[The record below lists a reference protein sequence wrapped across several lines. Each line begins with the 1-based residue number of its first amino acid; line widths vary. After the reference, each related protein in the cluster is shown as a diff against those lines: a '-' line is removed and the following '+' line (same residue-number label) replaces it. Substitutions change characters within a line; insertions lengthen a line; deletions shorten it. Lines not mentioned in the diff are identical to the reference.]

1 MNLIGKLRRE
11 KEFQQQCCRNSTKM
25 RREKKKKGERE
36 SRGISATLLPKFL
49 CPKYCRSVKKKK
61 QLRQRHCR
69 KRKKKNCFGNCGN
82 AIAENGKKKIMKSVN
97 E

>member
-1 MNLIGKLRRE
+1 
-11 KEFQQQCCRNSTKM
+11 M

-36 SRGISATLLPKFL
+36 SREISVLSKILPVQL
-49 CPKYCRSVKKKK
+49 KKK

-69 KRKKKNCFGNCGN
+69 KRKKKIVL
-82 AIAENGKKKIMKSVN
+82 AIVAMPLPKMEKKIMKSVN

>member
-1 MNLIGKLRRE
+1 
-11 KEFQQQCCRNSTKM
+11 M

-49 CPKYCRSVKKKK
+49 CPKCCRSVKKKAIAATPLPK
-61 QLRQRHCR
+61 
-69 KRKKKNCFGNCGN
+69 KEKKKFCFGNCGN
-82 AIAENGKKKIMKSVN
+82 AIVENGKKNYKIC

>member
-1 MNLIGKLRRE
+1 
-11 KEFQQQCCRNSTKM
+11 M

-49 CPKYCRSVKKKK
+49 CHSVKKKAIAATPLPK
-61 QLRQRHCR
+61 KEKINVLVIVVMPLP
-69 KRKKKNCFGNCGN
+69 KMEKKK
-82 AIAENGKKKIMKSVN
+82 MKSMN